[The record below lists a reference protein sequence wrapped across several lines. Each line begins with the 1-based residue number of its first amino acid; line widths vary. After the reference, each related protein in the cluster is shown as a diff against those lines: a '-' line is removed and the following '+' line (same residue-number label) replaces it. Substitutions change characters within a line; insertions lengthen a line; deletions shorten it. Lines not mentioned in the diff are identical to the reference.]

1 MINKYGWIFSCVLAF
16 IMLLFHSFS
25 LFEVTIDS
33 TSIMLL
39 VILLISPHVASFT
52 KVKYGDFEAEIS
64 RKEVE
69 TIRDE
74 TPPSNRESKEYSEH
88 YRANELTASIDLIKS
103 LANTDYI
110 LALAK
115 LRMELEKVI
124 RRYHRL
130 AIRQNSS
137 KSMHSLLNELAAANK
152 IEAPLIKSINDI
164 VAVCNRAIHG
174 DVITQSNANIIL
186 ESGTIVLDDLF
197 WDLEFKVAHGEVIS
211 KELIE
216 AFDFESLYYNKKYQ
230 LTSVIASLHNPEKFV
245 RILTQEQ
252 LSDFLEGYNEYG
264 EFIVDLRAVDDNSYK
279 LLKQDKI

>member
-1 MINKYGWIFSCVLAF
+1 MIKKYGWMVSFGLAF
-16 IMLLFHSFS
+16 LMLILHSFN

-39 VILLISPHVASFT
+39 VIVLISPHVASFT

-64 RKEVE
+64 SKEVE
-69 TIRDE
+69 KIRDE
-74 TPPSNRESKEYSEH
+74 TPSSNRQPKEDSGH
-88 YRANELTASIDLIKS
+88 YRSNELDASINSIKS

-130 AIRQNSS
+130 AIKQNSS
-137 KSMHSLLNELAAANK
+137 ETIRVLLNELAAEKK
-152 IEAPLIKSINDI
+152 IEVPLLKSINDI

-174 DVITQSNANIIL
+174 DVITQSNANLVI
-186 ESGTIVLDDLF
+186 ESGTIILDDLF

-211 KELIE
+211 KEVIE
-216 AFDFESLYYNKKYQ
+216 EFDFESLYYNKKYQ
-230 LTSVIASLHNPEKFV
+230 LTTIIPAVTNPEKIV

-252 LSDFLEGYNEYG
+252 LDDLLESYNEYG
-264 EFIVDLRAVDDNSYK
+264 EFIVELRALDDNG
-279 LLKQDKI
+279 

>member
-1 MINKYGWIFSCVLAF
+1 MIKKYGWIVSFGLAILMLVL
-16 IMLLFHSFS
+16 HSFS

-39 VILLISPHVASFT
+39 VIVLISPHVASFT
-52 KVKYGDFEAEIS
+52 KIKYGDFEAEIS
-64 RKEVE
+64 SKEVE
-69 TIRDE
+69 TIRNE
-74 TPPSNRESKEYSEH
+74 TPSSNREPKEYSEH
-88 YRANELTASIDLIKS
+88 YRSNELDASIDSIKS

-130 AIRQNSS
+130 AIKQNSS
-137 KSMHSLLNELAAANK
+137 KPIRVLLNELAADQK
-152 IEAPLIKSINDI
+152 IELPLLKSINDI

-174 DVITQSNANIIL
+174 EVITQSNANIVI
-186 ESGTIVLDDLF
+186 ESGTIILDDIF
-197 WDLEFKVAHGEVIS
+197 WDLEFNVAHGEVIS

-216 AFDFESLYYNKKYQ
+216 PFDFESLYYNKKYQ
-230 LTSVIASLHNPEKFV
+230 LTTIIPSVTNPEKSV

-252 LSDFLEGYNEYG
+252 LDDLLEGYNEYA
-264 EFIVDLRAVDDNSYK
+264 EFIVELRAVDDNG
-279 LLKQDKI
+279 

>member
-1 MINKYGWIFSCVLAF
+1 MGIRVFMIKKYGWIVSFGLAI
-16 IMLLFHSFS
+16 IMLIFHSFS

-39 VILLISPHVASFT
+39 IIVLISPHVASFT

-69 TIRDE
+69 AIRDE
-74 TPPSNRESKEYSEH
+74 TPLPSRVPSEYSEH
-88 YRANELTASIDLIKS
+88 DRSNELDASINSIKS
-103 LANTDYI
+103 LAKTDYI

-130 AIRQNSS
+130 AIKQDSS
-137 KSMHSLLNELAAANK
+137 NPIRVLLNELAADKK
-152 IEAPLIKSINDI
+152 IELPLLKSINDI

-174 DVITQSNANIIL
+174 EVITQSNANIVL
-186 ESGTIVLDDLF
+186 ESGTTILDDLF
-197 WDLEFKVAHGEVIS
+197 WDLEFKVAHGEVVS
-211 KELIE
+211 KEPIE
-216 AFDFESLYYNKKYQ
+216 PFDFESLYYNKKYQ
-230 LTSVIASLHNPEKFV
+230 LTTITPLIPTPEKCV

-252 LSDFLEGYNEYG
+252 LDGLLEGYNEYA
-264 EFIVDLRAVDDNSYK
+264 EFIVELRAIDDNG
-279 LLKQDKI
+279 

>member
-1 MINKYGWIFSCVLAF
+1 MIKKYGWKVSFGLAILMLVL
-16 IMLLFHSFS
+16 HSFS

-39 VILLISPHVASFT
+39 IIVLISPHVASFT
-52 KVKYGDFEAEIS
+52 KIKYGDFEAEIS
-64 RKEVE
+64 SKEVE
-69 TIRDE
+69 TIRNE
-74 TPPSNRESKEYSEH
+74 TPSSNREPKEYSEH
-88 YRANELTASIDLIKS
+88 HRSNELDASIDSIKS

-130 AIRQNSS
+130 AIKQNSS
-137 KSMHSLLNELAAANK
+137 KPIRVLLNELAADQK
-152 IEAPLIKSINDI
+152 IELPLLKSINDI

-174 DVITQSNANIIL
+174 EVITQSNANIVI
-186 ESGTIVLDDLF
+186 ESGTIILDDLF
-197 WDLEFKVAHGEVIS
+197 WDLEFNVAHGEVIS

-216 AFDFESLYYNKKYQ
+216 PFDFESLYYNKKYQ
-230 LTSVIASLHNPEKFV
+230 LTTIIPSVTNPEKSV

-252 LSDFLEGYNEYG
+252 LDDLLEGYNEYA
-264 EFIVDLRAVDDNSYK
+264 EFIVELRAVDDNG
-279 LLKQDKI
+279 